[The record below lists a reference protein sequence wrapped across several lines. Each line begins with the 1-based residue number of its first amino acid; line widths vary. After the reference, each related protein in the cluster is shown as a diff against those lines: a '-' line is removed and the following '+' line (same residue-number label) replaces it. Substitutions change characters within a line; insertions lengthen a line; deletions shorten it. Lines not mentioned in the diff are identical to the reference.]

1 MLYIVNN
8 TNKSECNINLI
19 GEKNMSKEVPKYRK
33 IDEHSFNAIK
43 TLINTGLSGRE
54 IQRAMN
60 ISQTTFWRIKTSE
73 TLEQYRQVVN
83 EKNYPQKH
91 LSEKDDGQRIT
102 DMISETTITPIGVN
116 FTEAQAENIV
126 EVLNKILE
134 KLSIIADN
142 TKPKGLFH

>member
-1 MLYIVNN
+1 MDKKVR
-8 TNKSECNINLI
+8 
-19 GEKNMSKEVPKYRK
+19 KYRK
-33 IDEHSFNAIK
+33 IDEHNFNAIK

-60 ISQTTFWRIKTSE
+60 ISQATLWRIKTSE
-73 TLEQYRQVVN
+73 TLEQYRQLVL

-91 LSEKDDGQRIT
+91 LPEKDDEQIIT

-116 FTEAQAENIV
+116 FTEAQAEDII
-126 EVLNKILE
+126 ETLNKILE

>member
-1 MLYIVNN
+1 MNN
-8 TNKSECNINLI
+8 K
-19 GEKNMSKEVPKYRK
+19 VRKYRK
-33 IDEHSFNAIK
+33 IDEHSYNAIK
-43 TLINTGLSGRE
+43 TLISTGLSGRE

-60 ISQTTFWRIKTSE
+60 ISQATFWRIKTSE
-73 TLEQYRQVVN
+73 TLEEYRQLLG
-83 EKNYPQKH
+83 EKNNAQKH
-91 LSEKDDGQRIT
+91 LSEKDDGQIIT

-126 EVLNKILE
+126 ETLNKILE

>member
-1 MLYIVNN
+1 
-8 TNKSECNINLI
+8 
-19 GEKNMSKEVPKYRK
+19 MSKEVCKHRK
-33 IDEHSFNAIK
+33 IDEHSFDAIK

-54 IQRAMN
+54 IQRVMD

-73 TLEQYRQVVN
+73 TLEQYRQAVN
-83 EKNYPQKH
+83 GKNYQQKH
-91 LSEKDDGQRIT
+91 LSEKDDGQRIMET
-102 DMISETTITPIGVN
+102 ISETTFTPIGVN

-126 EVLNKILE
+126 ETLNKILE

>member
-1 MLYIVNN
+1 MDKKVR
-8 TNKSECNINLI
+8 
-19 GEKNMSKEVPKYRK
+19 KYRK
-33 IDEHSFNAIK
+33 INKHSFNTIK

-60 ISQTTFWRIKTSE
+60 ISQATFWRVKTSE
-73 TLEQYRQVVN
+73 TLEQYRKVVN

-91 LSEKDDGQRIT
+91 LPEKYEGERIT

-116 FTEAQAENIV
+116 FTEAQAEEIV

>member
-1 MLYIVNN
+1 M
-8 TNKSECNINLI
+8 NK
-19 GEKNMSKEVPKYRK
+19 KVRKYRK
-33 IDEHSFNAIK
+33 IDEHNFNAIK

-60 ISQTTFWRIKTSE
+60 ISQATLWRIKTSE
-73 TLEQYRQVVN
+73 TLEQYRQLVL

-91 LSEKDDGQRIT
+91 LSEKDDGQIIT
-102 DMISETTITPIGVN
+102 DMISETTITPIAALL
-116 FTEAQAENIV
+116 TEAQAEDII
-126 EVLNKILE
+126 ETLNKILE

>member
-60 ISQTTFWRIKTSE
+60 ISQATFWRIKTSE

>member
-1 MLYIVNN
+1 MNN
-8 TNKSECNINLI
+8 K
-19 GEKNMSKEVPKYRK
+19 VRKYRK

-43 TLINTGLSGRE
+43 TLISTGLSGRE

-60 ISQTTFWRIKTSE
+60 ISQATFWRVKTSE
-73 TLEQYRQVVN
+73 TLEQYRQLVL

-91 LSEKDDGQRIT
+91 PSEKDDEQRIT

-116 FTEAQAENIV
+116 FTETQAEDIV
-126 EVLNKILE
+126 ETLNKILE
-134 KLSIIADN
+134 KVSIIADN

>member
-1 MLYIVNN
+1 
-8 TNKSECNINLI
+8 
-19 GEKNMSKEVPKYRK
+19 MSKEVHKYRK

-60 ISQTTFWRIKTSE
+60 ISQTTFWRINASE
-73 TLEQYRQVVN
+73 TLEQYRQLVS
-83 EKNYPQKH
+83 EKNYTQKH
-91 LSEKDDGQRIT
+91 LSEKDDEQIIT

-126 EVLNKILE
+126 ETLNKILE

>member
-1 MLYIVNN
+1 MDKKVR
-8 TNKSECNINLI
+8 
-19 GEKNMSKEVPKYRK
+19 KYRK
-33 IDEHSFNAIK
+33 IDEHNFNAIK

-60 ISQTTFWRIKTSE
+60 ISQATLWRIKTSE
-73 TLEQYRQVVN
+73 TLEQYRQLVL
-83 EKNYPQKH
+83 EKNFPQKH
-91 LSEKDDGQRIT
+91 LSEKDDGQIIT

-126 EVLNKILE
+126 ETLNKILE

>member
-1 MLYIVNN
+1 MDKRVR
-8 TNKSECNINLI
+8 
-19 GEKNMSKEVPKYRK
+19 KYRK

-43 TLINTGLSGRE
+43 TLISTGLSGRE

-60 ISQTTFWRIKTSE
+60 ISQATFWRVKTSE
-73 TLEQYRQVVN
+73 TLEEYRQLLD
-83 EKNYPQKH
+83 EKNNAQKR
-91 LSEKDDGQRIT
+91 LPKKDDEQRIT

-134 KLSIIADN
+134 KVSIIADN

>member
-1 MLYIVNN
+1 MDKKVR
-8 TNKSECNINLI
+8 
-19 GEKNMSKEVPKYRK
+19 KYRK

-60 ISQTTFWRIKTSE
+60 ISQTTFWRINASE
-73 TLEQYRQVVN
+73 TLEQYRQLVS
-83 EKNYPQKH
+83 EKSYTQKH
-91 LSEKDDGQRIT
+91 LSEKDDGQRIMET
-102 DMISETTITPIGVN
+102 ISETTITPIGVN

>member
-1 MLYIVNN
+1 MDKKVR
-8 TNKSECNINLI
+8 
-19 GEKNMSKEVPKYRK
+19 KYRK
-33 IDEHSFNAIK
+33 IDEHSYNAIK

-60 ISQTTFWRIKTSE
+60 ISQTTFWRIKASE
-73 TLEQYRQVVN
+73 TLEGYRQLVSD
-83 EKNYPQKH
+83 KNYPQKH
-91 LSEKDDGQRIT
+91 LPEKDDGQIIT

-116 FTEAQAENIV
+116 FTEDQAEDIV
-126 EVLNKILE
+126 ETLNKILE

>member
-1 MLYIVNN
+1 
-8 TNKSECNINLI
+8 
-19 GEKNMSKEVPKYRK
+19 MSKEVRKYRK
-33 IDEHSFNAIK
+33 IDEHNFNAIK

-60 ISQTTFWRIKTSE
+60 ISQATLWRIKTSE
-73 TLEQYRQVVN
+73 TLEQYRQLVL

-91 LSEKDDGQRIT
+91 LSEKDDGQIIT

>member
-1 MLYIVNN
+1 MDKKVR
-8 TNKSECNINLI
+8 
-19 GEKNMSKEVPKYRK
+19 KYRK

-43 TLINTGLSGRE
+43 TLISTGLSGRE

-60 ISQTTFWRIKTSE
+60 ISQATFWRVKTSE
-73 TLEQYRQVVN
+73 TLEEYRQLVL

-91 LSEKDDGQRIT
+91 HSEKDDGQRIMET
-102 DMISETTITPIGVN
+102 ISETTITPIGVN

-126 EVLNKILE
+126 ETLNKILE
-134 KLSIIADN
+134 KVSTIADN

>member
-1 MLYIVNN
+1 MDKKVR
-8 TNKSECNINLI
+8 
-19 GEKNMSKEVPKYRK
+19 KYRK
-33 IDEHSFNAIK
+33 IDEHNFNAIK

-60 ISQTTFWRIKTSE
+60 ISQATLWRIKTSE
-73 TLEQYRQVVN
+73 TLEQYRQLVL
-83 EKNYPQKH
+83 EKSYPQKH
-91 LSEKDDGQRIT
+91 LSEKDEGQRIT

>member
-1 MLYIVNN
+1 MNN
-8 TNKSECNINLI
+8 K
-19 GEKNMSKEVPKYRK
+19 VRKYRK

-43 TLINTGLSGRE
+43 TLISTGLSGRE

-60 ISQTTFWRIKTSE
+60 ISQATFWRVKTSE
-73 TLEQYRQVVN
+73 TLEQYRQLVL

-91 LSEKDDGQRIT
+91 PSEKDDGQRIMET
-102 DMISETTITPIGVN
+102 ISETTITPIGVN
-116 FTEAQAENIV
+116 FTEAQAEDIV
-126 EVLNKILE
+126 ETLNKILA

>member
-1 MLYIVNN
+1 MDKKVR
-8 TNKSECNINLI
+8 
-19 GEKNMSKEVPKYRK
+19 KYRK
-33 IDEHSFNAIK
+33 IDEHSYNAIK

-73 TLEQYRQVVN
+73 TLEEYRQLVSD
-83 EKNYPQKH
+83 KNYPQKH
-91 LSEKDDGQRIT
+91 LPEKTEGQRIAEA
-102 DMISETTITPIGVN
+102 ISEAAFSPLEID
-116 FTEAQAENIV
+116 FTEAQADDIV
-126 EVLNKILE
+126 ETLNKILE

>member
-1 MLYIVNN
+1 MDKRVR
-8 TNKSECNINLI
+8 
-19 GEKNMSKEVPKYRK
+19 KYRK

-43 TLINTGLSGRE
+43 TLISTGLSGRE

-60 ISQTTFWRIKTSE
+60 ISQATFWRVKTSE
-73 TLEQYRQVVN
+73 TLEEYRQLLD
-83 EKNYPQKH
+83 EKNNAQKR
-91 LSEKDDGQRIT
+91 LPKKDDEQRIT

>member
-1 MLYIVNN
+1 MNN
-8 TNKSECNINLI
+8 K
-19 GEKNMSKEVPKYRK
+19 VRKYRK

-43 TLINTGLSGRE
+43 TLISTGLSGRE

-60 ISQTTFWRIKTSE
+60 ISQATFWRVKTSE
-73 TLEQYRQVVN
+73 TLEQYRQLVL

-91 LSEKDDGQRIT
+91 PSEKDDGQRIMET
-102 DMISETTITPIGVN
+102 ISETTITPIGVN
-116 FTEAQAENIV
+116 FTEAQAEDIV

-134 KLSIIADN
+134 KVSIIADN

>member
-1 MLYIVNN
+1 MNN
-8 TNKSECNINLI
+8 K
-19 GEKNMSKEVPKYRK
+19 VRKYRK

-60 ISQTTFWRIKTSE
+60 ISQATFWRVKTSE
-73 TLEQYRQVVN
+73 TLEEYRQLLG
-83 EKNYPQKH
+83 EKNNTQKH
-91 LSEKDDGQRIT
+91 LSEKDDEQIIT

-126 EVLNKILE
+126 ETLNKILE

>member
-1 MLYIVNN
+1 M
-8 TNKSECNINLI
+8 NK
-19 GEKNMSKEVPKYRK
+19 KVRKYRK
-33 IDEHSFNAIK
+33 IDEHNFNAIK

-60 ISQTTFWRIKTSE
+60 ISQATLWRIKTSE
-73 TLEQYRQVVN
+73 TLEQYRQLVL

-91 LSEKDDGQRIT
+91 LPEKDDEQRIT

-126 EVLNKILE
+126 ETLNKILE

>member
-1 MLYIVNN
+1 MNN
-8 TNKSECNINLI
+8 K
-19 GEKNMSKEVPKYRK
+19 VRKYRK
-33 IDEHSFNAIK
+33 IDEHSYNAIK

-60 ISQTTFWRIKTSE
+60 ISQATFWRVKTSE
-73 TLEQYRQVVN
+73 TLEEYRQLLG
-83 EKNYPQKH
+83 EKNNAQKH
-91 LSEKDDGQRIT
+91 LSEKDDGQIIT

-126 EVLNKILE
+126 ETLNKILE

>member
-1 MLYIVNN
+1 MNN
-8 TNKSECNINLI
+8 K
-19 GEKNMSKEVPKYRK
+19 VRKYRK
-33 IDEHSFNAIK
+33 IDEHSYNAIK
-43 TLINTGLSGRE
+43 TLISTGLSGRE

-60 ISQTTFWRIKTSE
+60 ISQATFWRVKTSE
-73 TLEQYRQVVN
+73 TLEEYRKLLG
-83 EKNYPQKH
+83 EKNNAQKH
-91 LSEKDDGQRIT
+91 LSEKDDGQIIT

-126 EVLNKILE
+126 ETLNKILE

>member
-1 MLYIVNN
+1 MDKKVR
-8 TNKSECNINLI
+8 
-19 GEKNMSKEVPKYRK
+19 KYRK
-33 IDEHSFNAIK
+33 IDEHNFNAIK

-60 ISQTTFWRIKTSE
+60 ISQATLWRIKTSE
-73 TLEQYRQVVN
+73 TLEQYRQLVL

-91 LSEKDDGQRIT
+91 LSEKDDGQIIT

-126 EVLNKILE
+126 ETLNKILE
-134 KLSIIADN
+134 KLLVIADN

>member
-1 MLYIVNN
+1 MDKRVR
-8 TNKSECNINLI
+8 
-19 GEKNMSKEVPKYRK
+19 KYRK

-43 TLINTGLSGRE
+43 TLISTGLSGRE

-60 ISQTTFWRIKTSE
+60 ISQATFWRVKTSE
-73 TLEQYRQVVN
+73 TLEEYRQLLD
-83 EKNYPQKH
+83 EKNNAQKR
-91 LSEKDDGQRIT
+91 LPKKDDEQRIT

-126 EVLNKILE
+126 ETLNKILE